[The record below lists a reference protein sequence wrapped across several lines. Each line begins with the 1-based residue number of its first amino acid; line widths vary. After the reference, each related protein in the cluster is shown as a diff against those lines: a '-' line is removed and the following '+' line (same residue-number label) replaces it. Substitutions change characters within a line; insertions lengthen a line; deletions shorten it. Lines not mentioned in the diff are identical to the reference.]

1 MELVFQSRHFGSR
14 LHALNQYTVLPFQLS
29 GFSSNASS
37 SESFLDFFPAKLL
50 FSPLQDPLVLKCSFI
65 APCTHS
71 FNIHWN
77 IFTEYLLWSNILLC
91 IGNIF
96 IYNSLYNPTLEFFL
110 SSLVPCGLPEDV
122 NLYNS
127 FNILHGTW
135 HAVHSLSSVN
145 AFCRNKLIVIKNG
158 DDSNNNVNH
167 SDKSGVQLP
176 QCGPGARYIVT
187 IEPQARRLLGRWQVP
202 SACIPSRCCH
212 HDYFCH

>member
-1 MELVFQSRHFGSR
+1 MELVFKPRHSGSR

-29 GFSSNASS
+29 GFSSNANY
-37 SESFLDFFPAKLL
+37 SESFLDFLPAKLL
-50 FSPLQDPLVLKCSFI
+50 FSLFLDPIVLKCSFI
-65 APCTHS
+65 APYSHS

-77 IFTEYLLWSNILLC
+77 IFIEYLLWSNILLGT
-91 IGNIF
+91 GNIS

-110 SSLVPCGLPEDV
+110 GSLACQVPCKMLKE
-122 NLYNS
+122 LKR
-127 FNILHGTW
+127 LT
-135 HAVHSLSSVN
+135 SSVSV
-145 AFCRNKLIVIKNG
+145 FCRNKLIVIKNG
-158 DDSNNNVNH
+158 DDSNDNVNH

-202 SACIPSRCCH
+202 SACIPSRCFH